1 MEKFRNDEGKYT
13 LLININNY
21 TYNQQE
27 CLPVMYK
34 AFHNKN
40 LIIMIENTLI
50 LQNMTCD

>member
-27 CLPVMYK
+27 CLPVMCK